1 LGIYSEVLGVFS
13 KRKSR
18 SGVHEKG
25 GYLDVIYTIVYG
37 LTIGAILY
45 FISIGLSLTFG
56 TMRVINF
63 AHTITYTIGVYILI
77 TFVNFLKWYFP
88 LGAILAILTVIPIG
102 YVIERFII
110 RRLYG
115 ESLDYTFIA
124 TFAVA
129 LIGVDAIKWIWGVRP
144 YPISDP
150 IGTYLMFWGLSL
162 PVYRIIIV
170 IIAILLFFGLNIF
183 FKRTIVGKIVVAA
196 LEDKDGVRCLG
207 ISVDKYFSIVFVLGS
222 ALAALG
228 GVLYAPISSVHPYM
242 GLSVLLLSFAVVIV
256 GGMGNLNGTFLSAF
270 ALGMVMSITARYWSQ
285 GAETMV
291 FIVMAIVL
299 IFRPIDI

>member
-1 LGIYSEVLGVFS
+1 M
-13 KRKSR
+13 
-18 SGVHEKG
+18 
-25 GYLDVIYTIVYG
+25 IYTIFYG
-37 LTIGAILY
+37 FTIGAILY

-56 TMRVINF
+56 TMRIVNF
-63 AHTITYTIGVYILI
+63 AHTLTYTIGVYALITLIALFKGYFILVAALSILI
-77 TFVNFLKWYFP
+77 
-88 LGAILAILTVIPIG
+88 VIPIS
-102 YVIERFII
+102 YVIERFVI

-129 LIGVDAIKWIWGVRP
+129 LIGVDAIKWIWGVNP
-144 YPISDP
+144 YPMSDP
-150 IGTYLMFWGLSL
+150 IGKYLMFWGLSL
-162 PVYRIIIV
+162 PIYRIIIV
-170 IIAILLFFGLNIF
+170 IIAILLFVALNIF

-207 ISVDKYFSIVFVLGS
+207 INVDKYFSIVFMLGS

-242 GLSVLLLSFAVVIV
+242 GLSILLLSFAVVIV
-256 GGMGNLNGTFLSAF
+256 GGMGNLKGTFVSAF
-270 ALGMVMSITARYWSQ
+270 ALGMVMAITARYWSQ

-291 FIVMAIVL
+291 FIVMAITL

>member
-1 LGIYSEVLGVFS
+1 M
-13 KRKSR
+13 
-18 SGVHEKG
+18 
-25 GYLDVIYTIVYG
+25 IYTIVYG
-37 LTIGAILY
+37 FSIGAILY

-63 AHTITYTIGVYILI
+63 AHTLTYTIGVYAL
-77 TFVNFLKWYFP
+77 VSLVAFLKGYFV
-88 LGAILAILTVIPIG
+88 LAASLAVIIVIPIG

-124 TFAVA
+124 TFAVT
-129 LIGVDAIKWIWGVRP
+129 LIGVDAIKWIWGVNP
-144 YPISDP
+144 YPMNDP
-150 IGTYLMFWGLSL
+150 IGKYLVFWGFSL
-162 PVYRIIIV
+162 PIYRILIV
-170 IIAILLFFGLNIF
+170 LIAILLFVALNLF

-196 LEDKDGVRCLG
+196 LEDKEGVRCLG
-207 ISVDKYFSIVFVLGS
+207 VNVDKYFSIVFVLGS
-222 ALAALG
+222 ALAAMG
-228 GVLYAPISSVHPYM
+228 GVLYAPIGSIHPYM
-242 GLSVLLLSFAVVIV
+242 GLSILLLSFAVVIV

-270 ALGMVMSITARYWSQ
+270 GLGMVMSLTARYWSQ

-291 FIVMAIVL
+291 FIAMAIVL

>member
-1 LGIYSEVLGVFS
+1 M
-13 KRKSR
+13 
-18 SGVHEKG
+18 
-25 GYLDVIYTIVYG
+25 IYTIMYG

-63 AHTITYTIGVYILI
+63 AHTLTYTMGVYALI
-77 TFVNFLKWYFP
+77 TLVAFLKGYFI
-88 LGAILAILTVIPIG
+88 LAAILAVLIVIPIS

-129 LIGVDAIKWIWGVRP
+129 LIGVDTIKWVWGVNP
-144 YPISDP
+144 YPLSDP
-150 IGTYLMFWGLSL
+150 IGTYLAIGGLTFPL
-162 PVYRIIIV
+162 YRVLIV
-170 IIAILLFFGLNIF
+170 LIAILLFFALGLF
-183 FKRTIVGKIVVAA
+183 FKKTIVGKIVVAA

-207 ISVDKYFSIVFVLGS
+207 INVDKYFSIVFMLGS
-222 ALAALG
+222 GLAALG
-228 GVLYAPISSVHPYM
+228 GVLYAPISSIHPYM
-242 GLSVLLLSFAVVIV
+242 GLSVLLLGFAVVIV
-256 GGMGNLNGTFLSAF
+256 GGMGNLKGTFLSAF
-270 ALGMVMSITARYWSQ
+270 ALGMVMSVTARYWSQ

-299 IFRPIDI
+299 IFKPIDI

>member
-1 LGIYSEVLGVFS
+1 MV
-13 KRKSR
+13 
-18 SGVHEKG
+18 
-25 GYLDVIYTIVYG
+25 YTIFYG

-63 AHTITYTIGVYILI
+63 AHTLTYTIGVYALI
-77 TFVNFLKWYFP
+77 TFANFFRCFP
-88 LGAILAILTVIPIG
+88 LGGALSIIAVIPIG
-102 YVIERFII
+102 YVIERFVI

-124 TFAVA
+124 TYAIS
-129 LIGVDAIKWIWGVRP
+129 LIGVDIIKWIWGVRP
-144 YPISDP
+144 LPISEP
-150 IGTYLMFWGLSL
+150 IGKYLTIGGLSL
-162 PVYRIIIV
+162 PVYRILIV
-170 IIAILLFFGLNIF
+170 MIAIFLFLGLNAF
-183 FKRTIVGKIVVAA
+183 FKKTIVGKIVVAA
-196 LEDKDGVRCLG
+196 LEDRDGVRCLG
-207 ISVDKYFSIVFVLGS
+207 VNVDKYFSIVFVLGS

-228 GVLYAPISSVHPYM
+228 GILYAPISSVHPYM

-270 ALGMVMSITARYWSQ
+270 GLGMVMSLTARYWSQ

-299 IFRPIDI
+299 IFRPIDV